1 MSDAARERD
10 PSGNEIRVASE
21 VATIGIG
28 ILFLVSAAL
37 PTTDD
42 LARIGLLTSAVF
54 LLVFA
59 ALWFHI
65 VPERVFGPRRFLAGT
80 ILVQVNCWVLLLVT
94 GGVDSRYFPYFLLPL
109 VVSSFALRMSATL
122 IVGAVASGS
131 YFLLL
136 FLDPNFNSSQRDI
149 AVVRLF
155 GLIAITLVM
164 ALITR
169 AMETTRSTLRR
180 RSGELAEQNRELEAA
195 RSIALRLSQLRELD
209 EIIRALF
216 QAAKDAIGT
225 ERAWLFLDAEH
236 DYREAHTVA
245 SDGVIERFNL
255 EDSEPDP
262 VRLRAVREMRS
273 VVVEDSANE
282 PGVSARKREQYGLR
296 AAVIVPLVYRG
307 QVIAIAA
314 FSYPEPRLW
323 EPLEVRLVETIAE
336 GSAPAVATHLALDQ
350 LRDERARLAQR
361 TKVLEGLANLSE
373 SLGIATDDA
382 TVATSAARNLHR
394 TFDLRGAT
402 VLFSDPS
409 LALLEPRA
417 MAGEASGHPVVSGPQ
432 NCPAIRSGRLFRV
445 ASADS
450 PVVCPHVSYVEG
462 TQGFVCMPLVAAGQ
476 SVGAFF
482 LQPTDRSI
490 LDEALLRGASERI
503 ALTVA
508 NQRVLETAQRQAI
521 TDGLTGLY
529 NRHFMNEQ
537 LRLLHS
543 LATRHGRA
551 YSVIA
556 IDVDHLKQVNDT
568 FGHEMGDAALRGL
581 ANALRRTLRASDVP
595 VKTGGDEFLV
605 LLPDTGVTE
614 AARVAKRIRDAI
626 DEQGKADPDSAV
638 TVSLGVAGWYPGRDA
653 KAVLEAAD
661 SALYTA
667 KGAGRDRISI
677 EAEPVLTD

>member
-1 MSDAARERD
+1 MHEIARDRDASAQEV
-10 PSGNEIRVASE
+10 GLASE

-28 ILFLVSAAL
+28 VLFLVSAAL

-42 LARIGLLTSAVF
+42 PARVGLLTSAVF
-54 LLVFA
+54 LFLFTA
-59 ALWFHI
+59 IWFHLL
-65 VPERVFGPRRFLAGT
+65 PAGAFGERRFLAGI
-80 ILVQVNCWVLLLVT
+80 ILVQVDCWFLLLVT
-94 GGVDSRYFPYFLLPL
+94 GGVDSRYYPYFLLPL
-109 VVSSFALRMSATL
+109 VVSSFALRLSAAL
-122 IVGAVASGS
+122 VVGGVASGS

-136 FLDPNFNSSQRDI
+136 FLDPDFDASERDI

-155 GLIAITLVM
+155 GLIAITLVI

-169 AMETTRSTLRR
+169 AMETTRSALRR
-180 RSGELAEQNRELEAA
+180 RSGELVEQNRELEAA
-195 RSIALRLSQLRELD
+195 RSIALRLSQLRERD
-209 EIIRALF
+209 EILRAL
-216 QAAKDAIGT
+216 QRAAKDAIGSD
-225 ERAWLFLDAEH
+225 RAWLFLDADH
-236 DYREAHTVA
+236 DYHEAYTA
-245 SDGVIERFNL
+245 GDDGVIERFTIDESL
-255 EDSEPDP
+255 ADP
-262 VRLRAVREMRS
+262 VRLRAAREMRTI
-273 VVVEDSANE
+273 VVEDAAAE
-282 PGVSARKREQYGLR
+282 PGISERAREQFGAR
-296 AAVIVPLVYRG
+296 AAVVVPLVYRG
-307 QVIAIAA
+307 QVIAITT

-323 EPLEVRLVETIAE
+323 EPLEVRLAETIAE

-350 LRDERARLAQR
+350 LRDERERLAQR

-394 TFDLRGAT
+394 TFALRGAT

-417 MAGEASGHPVVSGPQ
+417 TAGEVHGHPVVSGPG

-450 PVVCPHVSYVEG
+450 PVICPHVSFVEG
-462 TQGFVCMPLVAAGQ
+462 SNGFVCMPLVAAGQ

-482 LQPTDRSI
+482 LEPTDRSI

-529 NRHFMNEQ
+529 NRHFMTEQ

-543 LATRHGRA
+543 LATRHARG

-581 ANALRRTLRASDVP
+581 ANALKRTLRASDVP

-605 LLPDTGVTE
+605 LLPDTELVE
-614 AARVAKRIRDAI
+614 AARVAKRIRDAV
-626 DEQGKADPDSAV
+626 DEQGKLDPDSAI
-638 TVSLGVAGWYPGRDA
+638 TVSLGVAGWRAGRDA

-667 KGAGRDRISI
+667 KGAGRDRIAV
-677 EAEPVLTD
+677 EPDPVLAD